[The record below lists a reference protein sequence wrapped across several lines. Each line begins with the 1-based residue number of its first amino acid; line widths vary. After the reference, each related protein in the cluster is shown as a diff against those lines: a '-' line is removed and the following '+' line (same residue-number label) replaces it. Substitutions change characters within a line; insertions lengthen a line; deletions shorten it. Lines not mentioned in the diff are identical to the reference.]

1 MFDLQFCCIIK
12 ISSCLLHFSL
22 CCVMKCN
29 NSHTMS
35 LYALQWTRVNWAFAA
50 LLWMICVVLS
60 STHGADLALVSQLSY
75 LWRHWVSDCVIS
87 ATQTALIFFFCPS
100 EFSSSLRGQLELS
113 LHSSALH
120 HCVKLL
126 TSQQVNTLHQ
136 DSSLLEN
143 SFQRRNHMFT
153 FF

>member
-35 LYALQWTRVNWAFAA
+35 LYAVQWTRVNWAFAA

-87 ATQTALIFFFCPS
+87 ATQTVLIFFFCPS

-113 LHSSALH
+113 SHSSALH